1 MARKLY
7 DREIYHR
14 ENQIGRKVYQRT
26 NNVLPTE
33 PIPPVPP
40 VTEDTYQITAAVVK
54 AEGTG
59 YQDSFTNNIASDKT
73 PGVLTIT
80 ASEGKITA
88 VAITTPGIFANDE
101 SGDFDV
107 IDENGEGTGGKVT
120 LTFTKI
126 EA

>member
-1 MARKLY
+1 MTRKLY

-33 PIPPVPP
+33 PIPPVA
-40 VTEDTYQITAAVVK
+40 EDTYKITAAVVK

-59 YQDSFTNNIASDKT
+59 YEDSLTYTIPSDKT

-80 ASEGKITA
+80 AAEGKITE
-88 VAITTPGIFANDE
+88 VAITTPGVFANDE
-101 SGDFDV
+101 SGDFDIV
-107 IDENGEGTGGKVT
+107 DAEGTGTGGKVT
-120 LTFTKI
+120 LTFSKI
-126 EA
+126 EG

>member
-1 MARKLY
+1 MTRKLY

-33 PIPPVPP
+33 PIPPV
-40 VTEDTYQITAAVVK
+40 VEDTYKITAAVVK

-59 YQDSFTNNIASDKT
+59 YTDSFTYTIASDKT

-80 ASEGKITA
+80 AAEGKITE
-88 VAITTPGIFANDE
+88 VAITTPGVFANDE
-101 SGDFDV
+101 SGDFDIV
-107 IDENGEGTGGKVT
+107 DAEGTGTGGKVT
-120 LTFTKI
+120 LTFSKI
-126 EA
+126 EG

>member
-1 MARKLY
+1 MTRKLY

-33 PIPPVPP
+33 PIPPV
-40 VTEDTYQITAAVVK
+40 VEDTYKITAAVVK

-59 YQDSFTNNIASDKT
+59 YGDSLTYTIPSDKT

-80 ASEGKITA
+80 AAEGKITE
-88 VAITTPGIFANDE
+88 VVITTPGVFANNE
-101 SGDFDV
+101 SGDFDIV
-107 IDENGEGTGGKVT
+107 DEGIGTGGKVT
-120 LTFTKI
+120 LTFSKI
-126 EA
+126 EG

>member
-1 MARKLY
+1 MTRKLY

-33 PIPPVPP
+33 PIPPV
-40 VTEDTYQITAAVVK
+40 VEDTYKITAAVVK

-59 YQDSFTNNIASDKT
+59 YEDSLTYTIPSDKT

-80 ASEGKITA
+80 AAEGKITE
-88 VAITTPGIFANDE
+88 VAITTPGVFANDE
-101 SGDFDV
+101 SGDFDIV
-107 IDENGEGTGGKVT
+107 DAEGTGTGGKVT
-120 LTFTKI
+120 LTFSKI
-126 EA
+126 EG